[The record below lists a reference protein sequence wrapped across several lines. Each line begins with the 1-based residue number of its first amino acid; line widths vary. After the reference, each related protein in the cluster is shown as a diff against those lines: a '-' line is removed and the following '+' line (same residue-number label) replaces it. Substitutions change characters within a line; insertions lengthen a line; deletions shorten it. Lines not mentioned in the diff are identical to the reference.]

1 MNDIRQN
8 IVDLNRALSMKGVDI
23 RKHESII
30 KQLELSSINGKVQIN
45 FPHKYL
51 YEIYNAHLKN
61 IIEEHFE
68 DEIIYTINN
77 QQNINNNQIKNNIHF
92 KNKFSFERFIPG
104 NKNKLILDICKE
116 ITSNISIKYNPL
128 IIYGR
133 SSSGK
138 THLANSIIN
147 SSNKNKKIIKD
158 LFVINQDLENKNII
172 DVYKDIINNEIAAIE
187 NIHHSDNKDSSILL
201 EKLIDHFY
209 ENNKQLILTCN
220 WKKMPFSEFPDSLNS
235 RIKSALILEIKDPDL
250 SVKINYAKR
259 FCRENKIFISGENIF
274 TISSNC
280 NSIRSIKGMLLKLTT
295 LPEVDGPVSPE
306 QVNRMFKEKLKRN
319 INFKHIVKIVSKTTG
334 YSEEDLLSMN
344 RGKEISLARQ
354 VCMYL
359 CRSKLNWS
367 YPRIGMKFG
376 QRDHS
381 SVIYNIKKIKRLKSV
396 NQDINKM
403 LSQLLHKIEST

>member
-8 IVDLNRALSMKGVDI
+8 IIDLNRVLKMKGADI

-30 KQLELSSINGKVQIN
+30 KQLELSSINGKIEIN

-51 YEIYNAHLKN
+51 FELYNVHLKN
-61 IIEEHFE
+61 LVEEHFE
-68 DEIIYTINN
+68 EKIIYTINN
-77 QQNINNNQIKNNIHF
+77 QYNKKNNQVKKYTHH
-92 KNKFSFERFIPG
+92 KNKFNFENFIPG
-104 NKNKLILDICKE
+104 TKNKFILDICRE
-116 ITSNISIKYNPL
+116 ITSNSSIKYNPL

-147 SSNKNKKIIKD
+147 SSSTNKKVIKDFFIINQKLVNKNTIDIYNDIIKND
-158 LFVINQDLENKNII
+158 
-172 DVYKDIINNEIAAIE
+172 IAAIE
-187 NIHHSDNKDSSILL
+187 NIHHSDNKYSSILL
-201 EKLIDHFY
+201 EKIIDHFY

-220 WKKMPFSEFPDSLNS
+220 WKKLRLSEFPESLTT
-235 RIKSALILEIKDPDL
+235 RIKSALSLEIKDPDL

-259 FCRENKIFISGENIF
+259 FCRENKIYISGENIF

-280 NSIRSIKGMLLKLTT
+280 SSIRSIKGMLLKLTT

-306 QVNRMFKEKLKRN
+306 QINRMFKEKLKRN
-319 INFKHIVKIVSKTTG
+319 ISFKNIIKIVSNNTG

-344 RGKEISLARQ
+344 RGKEISLVRQ

-381 SVIYNIKKIKRLKSV
+381 TVIYNIKKIKKLKDV
-396 NQDINKM
+396 NQDINNM
-403 LSQLLHKIEST
+403 LTRLLHKIESG